1 MEIIFIILLSCA
13 LVASL
18 LFLWLYRKA
27 FWVLYQKMVNQQ
39 KELNKWPIAQYECM
53 LLLNIFYNYDFE
65 GKAVDF
71 SRYETQG
78 LIVYNRFHEAKNSPK
93 GIANDWILSSFY
105 KQAFVYELD
114 DGTFEWEDIEDE
126 AEPAFWSKRNRC
138 GNI

>member
-13 LVASL
+13 LVVSL

-27 FWVLYQKMVNQQ
+27 FWILYQKMVNQQ

-78 LIVYNRFHEAKNSPK
+78 LIVYNCFHEAKNSPK
-93 GIANDWILSSFY
+93 GIANDGIVSSFY

-114 DGTFEWEDIEDE
+114 DGTFEWEDIEDGT
-126 AEPAFWSKRNRC
+126 EPAF
-138 GNI
+138 

>member
-1 MEIIFIILLSCA
+1 METIFIVLLSCA

-27 FWVLYQKMVNQQ
+27 FLVLYQKMVNQQ

-65 GKAVDF
+65 GRAVDF

-78 LIVYNRFHEAKNSPK
+78 LIVYNCFHDVKNSPK
-93 GIANDWILSSFY
+93 GIANDRIVSSFY

-114 DGTFEWEDIEDE
+114 DGTFEWEDIEDGM
-126 AEPAFWSKRNRC
+126 EPAF
-138 GNI
+138 

>member
-1 MEIIFIILLSCA
+1 METIFIILLSCA

-27 FWVLYQKMVNQQ
+27 FWVLYQKMANQQ

-65 GKAVDF
+65 GRAVDF

-78 LIVYNRFHEAKNSPK
+78 LIVYNCFHDAKNNPK
-93 GIANDWILSSFY
+93 GIADDGIISSFY

-114 DGTFEWEDIEDE
+114 DGTFEWEDIEDG
-126 AEPAFWSKRNRC
+126 AKPAF
-138 GNI
+138 

>member
-1 MEIIFIILLSCA
+1 MEIIFIVLLSCA

-27 FWVLYQKMVNQQ
+27 FWVLYQKMANQQ

-65 GKAVDF
+65 GRAVDF

-78 LIVYNRFHEAKNSPK
+78 LIVYNCFHDVKNSPK
-93 GIANDWILSSFY
+93 GIANDGIVSSFY

-126 AEPAFWSKRNRC
+126 AEPAF
-138 GNI
+138 